1 MGSEAA
7 FSLHTEHGRN
17 IPSSLWRADQSR
29 TIAPTDTLET
39 FVRCQVNRHDNFPC
53 FTREESEAQRRTL
66 TC

>member
-7 FSLHTEHGRN
+7 FSLHTEHRRN
-17 IPSSLWRADQSR
+17 IPSSLWRVDQSR

-39 FVRCQVNRHDNFPC
+39 FVRCQVNRDDNFPC